1 MPWCKMANK
10 ENTSTGMSSPV
21 IGMLVLGVASAIIV
35 ALQVAV
41 VPYWPQP
48 ASVEPYF
55 GWETGLWWGLIV
67 GGLVGLYVGFIV
79 DEKHYDD
86 IR

>member
-1 MPWCKMANK
+1 MANK
-10 ENTSTGMSSPV
+10 ETTSGMSSPV
-21 IGMLVLGVASAIIV
+21 IGMFVMGIAGAIIV

-41 VPYWPQP
+41 IPYWPQP
-48 ASVEPYF
+48 ASVAPVF
-55 GWETGLWWGLIV
+55 GWDTGLWWGLIV

-86 IR
+86 LR